1 MSRHTDLGQAADFGR
16 YTNAGIN
23 IVTDCAIALLPM
35 KVIQSL
41 QMPRRQR
48 NLLYI
53 LFGVGFM

>member
-1 MSRHTDLGQAADFGR
+1 MSRYIDLEQATDFNR